1 MNTELQPE
9 NGQLRGRDRL
19 ANLIPNMVT
28 LGAVCVGLTAVRF
41 ALDGRIDLA
50 VIALV
55 VAMFM
60 DGIDG
65 RLARA
70 LNSTSLLGK
79 ELDSLA
85 DFFNFGIAPGLI
97 LHLALFNQSTRVDFT
112 WVAIMLVAACCA
124 FRLARFNASQDSQ
137 VAQTF
142 EGVPAPVLALLTL
155 LPVYLHLLEF
165 EFITQWPAVVSLYVI
180 GCGFLAVSQLPT
192 LSLKSLVFPKA
203 YGFLAVPLFTLL
215 IASLLIYPWETLTTL
230 SLIYLVALP
239 FYARRHREVS

>member
-1 MNTELQPE
+1 MSNELQPDT
-9 NGQLRGRDRL
+9 GALRGRDRL
-19 ANLIPNMVT
+19 AHLIPNMVT

-41 ALDGRIDLA
+41 ALDERIDLA

-60 DGIDG
+60 DGLDG

-70 LNSTSLLGK
+70 LNSTSLIGK

-124 FRLARFNASQDSQ
+124 FRLARFNASQDAQ
-137 VAQTF
+137 TAQTF

-165 EFITQWPAVVSLYVI
+165 ECITQWTAVV
-180 GCGFLAVSQLPT
+180 
-192 LSLKSLVFPKA
+192 
-203 YGFLAVPLFTLL
+203 
-215 IASLLIYPWETLTTL
+215 
-230 SLIYLVALP
+230 
-239 FYARRHREVS
+239 